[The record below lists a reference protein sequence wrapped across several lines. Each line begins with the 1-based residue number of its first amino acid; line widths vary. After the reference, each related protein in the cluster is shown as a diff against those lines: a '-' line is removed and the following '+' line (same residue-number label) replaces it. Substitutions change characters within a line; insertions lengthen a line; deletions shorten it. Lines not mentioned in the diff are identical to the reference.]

1 MLFPSHDR
9 LADQEARALERAYTT
24 GANIFKSDADRA
36 LQADR
41 FTQAGDLTADRANQM
56 AGLQQQQNL
65 LAQQKGIAGLAGAGQ
80 ELAANQLGMLG
91 QIGGQQQGINQAG
104 LDLMYQDYQNQLQ
117 FPYQQIGFLSNIL
130 QGTPMGQ
137 TTTMTGQTPTPS
149 MGQQLAG
156 LGITGLG
163 IYGAGG
169 GFNPVGS

>member
-1 MLFPSHDR
+1 M
-9 LADQEARALERAYTT
+9 
-24 GANIFKSDADRA
+24 
-36 LQADR
+36 QADR

-80 ELAANQLGMLG
+80 NLAANQLGMLG

-104 LDLMYQDYQNQLQ
+104 LDLMYQDYQNQQQ

-169 GFNPVGS
+169 GFNPGGFAMGNLFS